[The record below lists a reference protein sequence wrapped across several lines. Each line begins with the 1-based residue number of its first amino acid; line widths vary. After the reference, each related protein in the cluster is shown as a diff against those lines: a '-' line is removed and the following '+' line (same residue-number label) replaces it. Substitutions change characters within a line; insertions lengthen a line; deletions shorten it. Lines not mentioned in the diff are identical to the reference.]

1 MSKSR
6 FLLLPLVGGLAVLA
20 GCSAV
25 GGGSCLKPPP
35 AADTGDLP
43 PLRIPVGLDAP
54 DTRSAM
60 KVPPPEERA
69 VAPPPVSGCLE
80 NPPQIVNLLAPTEAD
95 RKKSDEAEA
104 KSKKPGSK
112 KRGGRPPGRP
122 GL

>member
-6 FLLLPLVGGLAVLA
+6 FLLLPLLGGLAVLA

-35 AADTGDLP
+35 AADTGDIQ
-43 PLRIPVGLDAP
+43 PLKIPLGLDAP

-60 KVPPPEERA
+60 KVPPLEQPA
-69 VAPPPVSGCLE
+69 VAQPPVSGCLE

-95 RKKSDEAEA
+95 RKKSREAEG
-104 KSKKPGSK
+104 KSDKSGK
-112 KRGGRPPGRP
+112 KRGKRPPGRP